1 MSVHARTEASA
12 VLTQNQLKICD
23 ELVELYKAQLKLVET
38 GAPQDWTAAEIES
51 YDERAQRIASLQKQF
66 VSSATLEPIILKM
79 SHTIPAGS
87 WRDR

>member
-1 MSVHARTEASA
+1 
-12 VLTQNQLKICD
+12 VLAQDQLKICD

-38 GAPQDWTAAEIES
+38 GAPQDWTAAEIVS
-51 YDERAQRIASLQKQF
+51 YDQRAQRIANLQRQF
-66 VSSATLEPIILKM
+66 VDSVTVDPFVLKM